1 MLILLED
8 YLYIFCVIGLGDF
21 FLENLQGLTTLK
33 IYQADQQK
41 AEDDACRMEHI
52 VSDDS
57 IMCLNSFLRND
68 GRYQRAITGYN
79 PHSRYAVERIP
90 ELWEFTR
97 YRRKPVRDDWQRNFM
112 ITSATFC

>member
-79 PHSRYAVERIP
+79 LHSRYAVGANPPSDIASGRIT
-90 ELWEFTR
+90 E
-97 YRRKPVRDDWQRNFM
+97 VR
-112 ITSATFC
+112 S

>member
-57 IMCLNSFLRND
+57 IMCLNSFLRMTEGISVQSPD
-68 GRYQRAITGYN
+68 IICI
-79 PHSRYAVERIP
+79 AVMRWERIP